1 MPDKKLVL
9 AYSGGL
15 DTSVAIRWLE
25 GLGWDVIAFT
35 VELGEKKDLDAI
47 QARALKT
54 GASAAYVADG
64 RVPFLRL
71 FVWPSLQAGAVYEK
85 EYPLATALGRPLIA
99 AMMVEVARRE
109 GAAAIAHGCTG
120 KGNDQVRFDVTT
132 AALAP
137 DLEVVAPGREWGMN
151 RDDEI
156 EYAARHGIE
165 VPATVRSPYSTDE
178 NLWGRS
184 IEAGVLEDP
193 WAEPPRDVYSWT
205 RDPRDCPDEPAYLEI
220 GFKHGLPVSLDGKP
234 VEPLQLVTELNRV
247 GGENGV
253 GRIDHLENRL
263 IGIKSREIYEAPAA
277 VLLLQAHQALEDI
290 TLPKEV
296 ARFKDTVAQQ
306 WAQMVY
312 DGLWFSPLRDALY
325 AFVAETQRHVT
336 GDVRLKLYKGASQVV
351 GRKGPHQL
359 YQLSLATYGKGDVFD
374 QSAAA
379 GFIQLGGIGVR
390 TSAEVPRHLHSRGL
404 RRVKRELDSGEFDF
418 KETDEDMH
426 TAIERRLTE
435 LTPAGASLHAGRSR
449 NAQVALDLRLYCRA
463 AASVLVSSIAEA
475 VDALA
480 AKARTHAGWVMPGY
494 THLQRA
500 QPVTVGHHLL
510 AHAEPLLRDAERV
523 RRAHDA
529 AGDVPLRAGALPA
542 PPLPPP

>member
-1 MPDKKLVL
+1 MSAKKLVL

-15 DTSVAIRWLE
+15 DTSVAIRWLKDQ
-25 GLGWDVIAFT
+25 GWDVIAFT
-35 VELGEKKDLDAI
+35 VDLGEKKDLDAI

-64 RVPFLRL
+64 RAPFLQL

-109 GAAAIAHGCTG
+109 GASAIAHGCTG

-137 DLEVVAPGREWGMN
+137 DLKVVAPVREWGMN

-156 EYAARHGIE
+156 EYATKHGIE
-165 VPATVRSPYSTDE
+165 VPATVLSPYSTDE

-193 WAEPPRDVYSWT
+193 WAEPPAEVYAWT
-205 RDPRDCPDEPAYLEI
+205 RDPRDCPDDPTYLEI
-220 GFKHGLPVSLDGKP
+220 GFKQGVPVSLDGKP
-234 VEPLQLVTELNRV
+234 VDPVQLVTDLNRI
-247 GGENGV
+247 GGKNGV

-263 IGIKSREIYEAPAA
+263 IGIKSREIYEAPGA

-296 ARFKDTVAQQ
+296 ARFKDIVAQQ

-336 GDVRLKLYKGASQVV
+336 GDVRLKLFKGSSQVV
-351 GRKGPHQL
+351 GRKGPAQL
-359 YQLSLATYGKGDVFD
+359 YQHSLATYGKGDAFD
-374 QSAAA
+374 QSAAE
-379 GFIQLGGIGVR
+379 GFIKLWGMGVR
-390 TSAEVPRHLHSRGL
+390 TAAQVQGRLHDRELKGL
-404 RRVKRELDSGEFDF
+404 LGDVKR
-418 KETDEDMH
+418 
-426 TAIERRLTE
+426 
-435 LTPAGASLHAGRSR
+435 
-449 NAQVALDLRLYCRA
+449 
-463 AASVLVSSIAEA
+463 
-475 VDALA
+475 LA
-480 AKARTHAGWVMPGY
+480 P
-494 THLQRA
+494 
-500 QPVTVGHHLL
+500 
-510 AHAEPLLRDAERV
+510 
-523 RRAHDA
+523 
-529 AGDVPLRAGALPA
+529 
-542 PPLPPP
+542 

>member
-1 MPDKKLVL
+1 VKKLVL

-15 DTSVAIRWLE
+15 DTSVAIRWLKDQ
-25 GLGWDVIAFT
+25 GWDVIAFT
-35 VELGEKKDLDAI
+35 VDLGEKKDLDAV

-64 RVPFLRL
+64 REPFLQL

-99 AMMVEVARRE
+99 AMLVQVARRE
-109 GAAAIAHGCTG
+109 GATAIAHGCTG
-120 KGNDQVRFDVTT
+120 KGNDQVRFDVAT

-137 DLEVVAPGREWGMN
+137 DLQVVAPVREWGMN

-156 EYAARHGIE
+156 EYAGRHGIE
-165 VPATVRSPYSTDE
+165 VPATVASPYSTDE

-193 WAEPPRDVYSWT
+193 WAEPPADVYAWT
-205 RDPRDCPDEPAYLEI
+205 QDPRRCPPEPAYVEI
-220 GFKHGLPVSLDGKP
+220 GFKHGVPVSLDGRGMNP
-234 VEPLQLVTELNRV
+234 IDLVTTLNRV

-296 ARFKDTVAQQ
+296 ARFKDLVGQQ
-306 WAQMVY
+306 WAQLVY

-325 AFVAETQRHVT
+325 AFVAETQEHVT
-336 GDVRLKLYKGASQVV
+336 GDVRLKLYRGSSAVV
-351 GRKGPHQL
+351 GRKAPAQL

-379 GFIQLGGIGVR
+379 GFIKLWGMGVR
-390 TSAEVPRHLHSRGL
+390 TAAQVQGRLHARELGNL
-404 RRVKRELDSGEFDF
+404 LGDVKR
-418 KETDEDMH
+418 
-426 TAIERRLTE
+426 
-435 LTPAGASLHAGRSR
+435 
-449 NAQVALDLRLYCRA
+449 
-463 AASVLVSSIAEA
+463 
-475 VDALA
+475 LA
-480 AKARTHAGWVMPGY
+480 P
-494 THLQRA
+494 
-500 QPVTVGHHLL
+500 
-510 AHAEPLLRDAERV
+510 
-523 RRAHDA
+523 
-529 AGDVPLRAGALPA
+529 
-542 PPLPPP
+542 